1 MKLCIK
7 NGILVSPLT
16 GIHEKYDILIQDGII
31 TQIEK
36 DIQGD
41 DFDRIDASHQYILPG
56 LVDMHCHLRDPGY
69 EYKEDISTGIKAA
82 ARGGFTSI
90 ACMANTLPPVDHA
103 AILFYIQMKAKKENS
118 VKVYPI
124 GAVTKGLKGEELSE
138 MGELLEAGA
147 VAFSDDGK
155 PIMNSYLMKLA
166 LQYAQNFDALI
177 ISHCEDINLAN
188 EGVMNEGYTSTILG
202 LKGISR
208 AAEETMI
215 ARDLILAETL
225 NSRVHIA
232 HISTKGSVT
241 LIRNAK
247 KNGVRVTC
255 ETAPHYF
262 SASEEW
268 VVDYNTNTR
277 VNPPLRTKEDI
288 AAIKEGLQDG
298 TIDCIATDHAPHH
311 RDDKDVEYDLAASG
325 ISGFETAFS
334 LGITNLVHTG
344 VLTIDQLIEK
354 MSINPARILRIS
366 GGIISVGSSADLII
380 ADLDQEYR
388 VDITNFLSKGK
399 NTPFD
404 KSVLRGKV
412 SYTMVN
418 GRIVM
423 QNA

>member
-7 NGILVSPLT
+7 NGILVSPLMD
-16 GIHEKYDILIQDGII
+16 IHEKYDILIQDGII

-103 AILFYIQMKAKKENS
+103 AILFYISMKAKKENS

-155 PIMNSYLMKLA
+155 PIMNSHLMKLA

-188 EGVMNEGYTSTILG
+188 EGIMNEGYTSTLLG

-232 HISTKGSVT
+232 HVSTKGSIT

-334 LGITNLVHTG
+334 LGVTNLVHTG
-344 VLTIDQLIEK
+344 VLTIDQLVEK

-366 GGIISVGSSADLII
+366 GGIISVGSLADLII

-388 VDITNFLSKGK
+388 VDITKFLSKGK

-404 KSVLRGKV
+404 KNVLRGMV